1 MNLESMF
8 RYNFAM
14 VQLHKWSLS
23 EIEGMLPW
31 ERDIYIDLLVQHIK
45 EEEERQK
52 EQQRKN
58 RG

>member
-8 RYNFAM
+8 RYNFSL
-14 VQLHKWSLS
+14 VKHHKWSLT
-23 EIEGMLPW
+23 EIESLLPW
-31 ERDIYIDLLVQHIK
+31 ERDIYIELLIQHIK

>member
-14 VQLHKWSLS
+14 VQHHKWSLS